1 MFRTHFYKLLRSPS
15 FYAAFLMVLGLS
27 LFSRVEQG
35 YGNISSNISGLM
47 MFMSYRKMYVIAAAL
62 PFTANFANE
71 WNSGAITNCITR
83 KSVIDYARSNVVVCY
98 ISSFVMVF
106 AGMMGFVFIMSA
118 RMPMYNYD
126 DLVNLGSTYDIVAAN
141 GLPLLALTLTIF
153 IFASSCAMCSVLGIT
168 ASAFIPN
175 KYVALCAPF
184 VFSYLIERLST
195 FLPERFSYRVLA
207 YSCIVDDPIFVFLW
221 SNFVFIAVSAICGVI
236 FTIAV
241 RRRVENELS

>member
-35 YGNISSNISGLM
+35 YSNISSNISGLM

-98 ISSFVMVF
+98 ISSFVTVF
-106 AGMMGFVFIMSA
+106 AGMMGFVLIMSA
-118 RMPMYNYD
+118 RMPMFD
-126 DLVNLGSTYDIVAAN
+126 DLDLTHFLYTYDIFAVN
-141 GLPLLALTLTIF
+141 GFPLLALTLRVF
-153 IFASSCAMCSVLGIT
+153 VFASSCAMLSVLGLMV
-168 ASAFIPN
+168 SAFIPN
-175 KYVALCAPF
+175 KYIAVCAPF